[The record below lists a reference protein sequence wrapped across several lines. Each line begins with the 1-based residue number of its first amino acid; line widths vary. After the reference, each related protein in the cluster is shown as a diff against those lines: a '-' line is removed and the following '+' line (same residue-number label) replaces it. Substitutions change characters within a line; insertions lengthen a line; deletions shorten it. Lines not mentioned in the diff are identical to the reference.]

1 VELGVVRWC
10 TQTRSLRVADRGKR
24 LRASSDTPTD
34 SVDQGRNHLLNPN
47 SELLQSSANL
57 CIDKLADEYLKV
69 GNGQNSVQ
77 SNSRCH
83 IWPADPQAA
92 GTGSSMKLPSADLSD
107 PENRECD
114 IRVSSKG
121 TNDST
126 RLVVNAVSE
135 IIAMRVLS
143 WKELAGKQAE

>member
-1 VELGVVRWC
+1 
-10 TQTRSLRVADRGKR
+10 
-24 LRASSDTPTD
+24 
-34 SVDQGRNHLLNPN
+34 
-47 SELLQSSANL
+47 
-57 CIDKLADEYLKV
+57 
-69 GNGQNSVQ
+69 
-77 SNSRCH
+77 
-83 IWPADPQAA
+83 
-92 GTGSSMKLPSADLSD
+92 LSD